1 MIKLKKNKYADLNL
15 YCGIHTV
22 SIRTDQQPRLDSSG
36 NLPVGV
42 EDRGMSKTGMLTLKI
57 NPNKYVGDGVEL
69 YGFAD
74 YCAAM
79 REILSDM
86 QIDHYYYN
94 RIDVRFDSYS
104 ARYEDVD
111 KLNRAL
117 ILSFWHIN
125 RSTDNIYQS
134 DHGWSKRRLS
144 FAFHGNTS
152 EIESY
157 NKEEED
163 PTGLVLSRLEVRSV
177 RQQAPRAQQS
187 EAIKPLAVMQSWKAA
202 LRGSVPEY
210 DKMLADRNKVLEE
223 EYSKGK
229 AKGRYPSINSF
240 VRQNIGDVYS
250 TKQLDDL
257 FSLLDAAQPTKARYN
272 FIQRN
277 PLLQKEFFSTK
288 DLQSYVDYLCAC
300 MDRYIS
306 APLSNFALDDH
317 TEDRQ
322 IA

>member
-1 MIKLKKNKYADLNL
+1 MKKSKFADLNL
-15 YCGIHTV
+15 LCGIHTV

-69 YGFAD
+69 YSFGD

-79 REILSDM
+79 RQILKQM
-86 QIDHYYYN
+86 QINHYYYS
-94 RIDVRFDSYS
+94 RIDVRFDSYCS
-104 ARYEDVD
+104 EYEHVD

-117 ILSFWHIN
+117 ILSYWHIN
-125 RSTDNIYQS
+125 RSSDNLYQT
-134 DHGWSKRRLS
+134 DHGWTKRRLN
-144 FAFHGNTS
+144 FAFRGTTT

-157 NKEEED
+157 NKEVEEK
-163 PTGLVLSRLEVRSV
+163 TGFVLSRLEVRSV
-177 RQQAPRAQQS
+177 RQSAPKAQQT
-187 EAIKPLAVMQSWKAA
+187 EATKPIAILNRWKAA

-210 DKMLADRNKVLEE
+210 SKMLSEKNKLLQS
-223 EYSKGK
+223 EYIEGK
-229 AKGRYPSINSF
+229 AQGRYQSVNSF
-240 VRQNIGDVYS
+240 VRQNIADVYS
-250 TKQLDDL
+250 KQQLDDL

-272 FIQRN
+272 FMQRN
-277 PLLQKEFFSTK
+277 PLLEKEFFSEK
-288 DLQSYVDYLCAC
+288 DLHDYVEYLCAC

-306 APLSNFALDDH
+306 SPLSNFAQYEQLNDK
-317 TEDRQ
+317 Q

>member
-1 MIKLKKNKYADLNL
+1 MKKSKFDHLNL

-22 SIRTDQQPRLDSSG
+22 SIRTDQQPRLDSNG

-42 EDRGMSKTGMLTLKI
+42 EDRGVSKTGMLTLKI

-69 YGFAD
+69 YSFSD

-79 REILSDM
+79 RSILSDM

-104 ARYEDVD
+104 ARYEEVD

-117 ILSFWHIN
+117 ILSYWHVN

-134 DHGWSKRRLS
+134 NHGWTKRRLS

-163 PTGLVLSRLEVRSV
+163 PTGFVLSRLEVRSV

-210 DKMLADRNKVLEE
+210 DKMLADRNKVLQE

-229 AKGRYPSINSF
+229 AHGIYPSINSF

-277 PLLQKEFFSTK
+277 PLLQKEFFSSK
-288 DLQSYVDYLCAC
+288 DLQLYVDYLCSC
-300 MDRYIS
+300 LDSYIS
-306 APLSNFALDDH
+306 APLSNFAQYDNTNDK
-317 TEDRQ
+317 Q

>member
-1 MIKLKKNKYADLNL
+1 MKKNKFDHLNL

-22 SIRTDQQPRLDSSG
+22 SIRTDQQPKTDSSG

-69 YGFAD
+69 YSFAD
-74 YCAAM
+74 YCSAM
-79 REILSDM
+79 RSILSDIG
-86 QIDHYYYN
+86 IDHYYYN

-117 ILSFWHIN
+117 ILSYWHIN
-125 RSTDNIYQS
+125 RSTHNIYQS

-229 AKGRYPSINSF
+229 AQGRYPSINSF

-277 PLLQKEFFSTK
+277 PLLLKEFFSTK
-288 DLQSYVDYLCAC
+288 DLQSYVDYLCVC

>member
-1 MIKLKKNKYADLNL
+1 MKKNKFDHLNL

-42 EDRGMSKTGMLTLKI
+42 EDRGMSKTGILTLKI

-69 YGFAD
+69 YSFVD

-79 REILSDM
+79 RELLSDM

-94 RIDVRFDSYS
+94 RVDVRFDSYS

-117 ILSFWHIN
+117 ILSYWHIN

-187 EAIKPLAVMQSWKAA
+187 EAIKPLAVMQQWKAA

-210 DKMLADRNKVLEE
+210 SKMLSEKNKLLQS
-223 EYSKGK
+223 EYIEGK
-229 AKGRYPSINSF
+229 AQGRYQSVNSF
-240 VRQNIGDVYS
+240 VRQNIADVYS

-272 FIQRN
+272 FMQRN

>member
-1 MIKLKKNKYADLNL
+1 MKKNKYADLHL

-22 SIRTDQQPRLDSSG
+22 SIRTDQQPRLDNSG

-69 YGFAD
+69 YSFAD

-79 REILSDM
+79 RELLSDM
-86 QIDHYYYN
+86 QIDHYCYN
-94 RIDVRFDSYS
+94 RVDVRFDSYS

-117 ILSFWHIN
+117 ILSYWHIN

-210 DKMLADRNKVLEE
+210 STMLSEKNKLLQS
-223 EYSKGK
+223 EYIEGK
-229 AKGRYPSINSF
+229 AQGRYQSVNSF
-240 VRQNIGDVYS
+240 VRQNIADVYS
-250 TKQLDDL
+250 KQQLDNL
-257 FSLLDAAQPTKARYN
+257 FFLLDCVNPTKARYN
-272 FIQRN
+272 FMQRN
-277 PLLQKEFFSTK
+277 PLLEKEFFSEK
-288 DLQSYVDYLCAC
+288 DLQNYVEYLCSC
-300 MDRYIS
+300 IDNYIS
-306 APLSNFALDDH
+306 SPMSNFAQYDQLNDK
-317 TEDRQ
+317 Q